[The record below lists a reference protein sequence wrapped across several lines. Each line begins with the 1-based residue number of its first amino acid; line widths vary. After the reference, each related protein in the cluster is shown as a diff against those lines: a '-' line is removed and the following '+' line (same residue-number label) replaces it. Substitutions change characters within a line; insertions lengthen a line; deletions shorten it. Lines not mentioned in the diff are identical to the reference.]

1 MSDNKRQFPRQEIQI
16 EVELNFLEDDSRTVI
31 TRDMSHGGLF
41 IQLDNTE
48 HYLMG
53 EMVNL
58 RFKNPLANFDETAKD
73 AIIVRHAEGGI
84 AVAFI
89 EIDGA

>member
-16 EVELNFLEDDSRTVI
+16 EVELNFLEDDPRTVI
-31 TRDMSHGGLF
+31 TRDMSQGGVF
-41 IQLDNTE
+41 MQLNNTD
-48 HYLMG
+48 HYPMG

-58 RFKNPLANFDETAKD
+58 RFKNPYANFDDTAKD

-89 EIDGA
+89 EIEGF